1 MINTALNSAVHSP
14 FLVTL
19 LVLTLFDTLLGIV
32 NSFQNKSVSSSVGRK
47 GITQKAA
54 VMIAAFFFDVIGSL
68 SSDLVPAILLSGIL
82 VFLSF
87 FELVSIAENLSDM
100 GIEIPV
106 LTKYLQQYEEKENH
120 KDE

>member
-1 MINTALNSAVHSP
+1 MLNTALNSAVRSP

-87 FELVSIAENLSDM
+87 FELVSIAENLRDM

-106 LTKYLQQYEEKENH
+106 LTKYLKQYEEKENH